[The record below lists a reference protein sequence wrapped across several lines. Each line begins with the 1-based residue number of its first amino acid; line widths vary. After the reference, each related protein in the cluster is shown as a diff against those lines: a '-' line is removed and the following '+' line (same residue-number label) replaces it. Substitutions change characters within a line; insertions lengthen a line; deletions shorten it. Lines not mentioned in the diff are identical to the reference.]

1 MSKQGKLFL
10 KDFNIFHVVAKGR
23 MLKTFIKRQKVQLL
37 NMPPLFFFI
46 YFIPRNTNVVRI
58 RTWQQILPL
67 YSINNEKY
75 EFL

>member
-1 MSKQGKLFL
+1 MSKQGKLFF

-67 YSINNEKY
+67 DSINNEKY